1 MTDLLQKAM
10 GEIERLPI
18 EQQNEFAE
26 RILAEL
32 SDDATWDALFAKT
45 TDAQLQRMEQY
56 VQQQIDRGEVEPLES
71 IFDLD
76 KNS

>member
-1 MTDLLQKAM
+1 M

>member
-1 MTDLLQKAM
+1 M

-18 EQQNEFAE
+18 EQQDAIAE
-26 RILAEL
+26 RILAEIA
-32 SDDATWDALFAKT
+32 DDATWDALFAKT
-45 TDAQLQRMEQY
+45 TDAQLKRMEEF

-76 KNS
+76 KNP